1 MEDNSSFSYRINA
14 IKINQ
19 LEPNGLLTIRCD
31 LGSKEIAA
39 VIKSVVGLSIPDC
52 RKFLI
57 KKDFQIYWMSHDEL
71 LVKGGYDNICSTE
84 TKLIS
89 KLKNTHSSVVNIS
102 DSRVFF
108 DIEGSGVQNVLGKL
122 CPVDFSPTVFK
133 VGDFR
138 RTRMAQ
144 ASVALSL
151 LSPDKFQLMCF
162 TSVKD
167 YIQKLLEI
175 SISKGSEVNFY

>member
-1 MEDNSSFSYRINA
+1 MEDNLAFSYQIDA

-19 LEPNGLLTIRCD
+19 LVPSGLLTIRCD
-31 LGSKEIAA
+31 FDSKEIAA
-39 VIKSVVGLSIPDC
+39 VIQSVVGLSIPDC

-57 KKDFQIYWMSHDEL
+57 NKDFQIYWMSHDEL
-71 LVKGGYDNICSTE
+71 LVKSGYDNISLTE

-89 KLKNTHSSVVNIS
+89 KLENTHSSVVNIS
-102 DSRVFF
+102 DSRTFF
-108 DIEGSGVQNVLGKL
+108 DIKGDGVQNVLGKL

-144 ASVALSL
+144 TSVALSF
-151 LSPDKFQLMCF
+151 LSPNKFQLMCF

-167 YIQKLLEI
+167 YIHKLLEI

>member
-1 MEDNSSFSYRINA
+1 MYSIIA
-14 IKINQ
+14 
-19 LEPNGLLTIRCD
+19 
-31 LGSKEIAA
+31 SKPGNT
-39 VIKSVVGLSIPDC
+39 SVLV
-52 RKFLI
+52 

-89 KLKNTHSSVVNIS
+89 KLKNIHSSVVNLS
-102 DSRVFF
+102 DSRAFF
-108 DIEGSGVQNVLGKL
+108 DIAGSGVQNVLGKL

>member
-1 MEDNSSFSYRINA
+1 LD
-14 IKINQ
+14 
-19 LEPNGLLTIRCD
+19 
-31 LGSKEIAA
+31 SKEIAA

-57 KKDFQIYWMSHDEL
+57 QKDFQIYWMSHDEL
-71 LVKGGYDNICSTE
+71 LVKGAYNNIRSTE
-84 TKLIS
+84 IKLTA
-89 KLKNTHSSVVNIS
+89 KLKNTHSSVINIS
-102 DSRVFF
+102 DSRTFF

-122 CPVDFSPTVFK
+122 CPVDLSPTLFK

-144 ASVALSL
+144 ASVALSF
-151 LSPDKFQLMCF
+151 LSPDKFQVMCF

-167 YIQKLLEI
+167 YIYKLLEI
-175 SISKGSEVNFY
+175 STSKGSEVNFY